1 MGIRL
6 HAKFLFKSSNKVS
19 NFSGLYLNLG
29 KIWTLVPVR
38 RFKLFYILLV

>member
-19 NFSGLYLNLG
+19 NFGGLYLNLG
-29 KIWTLVPVR
+29 KPNPYTSYGL
-38 RFKLFYILLV
+38 YD